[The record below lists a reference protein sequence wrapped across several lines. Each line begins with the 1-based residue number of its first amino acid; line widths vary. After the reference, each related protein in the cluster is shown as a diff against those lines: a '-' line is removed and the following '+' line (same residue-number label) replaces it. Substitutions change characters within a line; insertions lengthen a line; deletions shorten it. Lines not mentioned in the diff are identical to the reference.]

1 MILGKSLFENRHPE
15 RAVLTRMSK
24 QSFTGLLVQWQE
36 VIDNNSM
43 GNSKSMEVYGIDTL
57 SIKLIFC
64 VEENFFEFARE
75 FSNGRCC
82 RQKPAVTKA
91 TLTDI
96 IGTDSVTKECFLIA
110 IQIVCSL
117 PLNFGAL
124 NWSLLVHVFPVQRVC
139 VRFEVAVGVAGRGA
153 QQGVERLKLALIP
166 LRHKVALVT
175 DTLCVS
181 HNFS

>member
-1 MILGKSLFENRHPE
+1 MILGKSLFENRHPK
-15 RAVLTRMSK
+15 RTVLTRMSK
-24 QSFTGLLVQWQE
+24 QSFTGLLVQRQE

-64 VEENFFEFARE
+64 VEENFLEFARE

-82 RQKPAVTKA
+82 RQEPAVTKA

-110 IQIVCSL
+110 I
-117 PLNFGAL
+117 
-124 NWSLLVHVFPVQRVC
+124 
-139 VRFEVAVGVAGRGA
+139 
-153 QQGVERLKLALIP
+153 
-166 LRHKVALVT
+166 
-175 DTLCVS
+175 
-181 HNFS
+181 